1 MSVSGKRLISGSS
14 HAFPWGNWITGLVFG
29 GLGTAIYLANSPL
42 PTSGQQT
49 MLMVAVTVT
58 ALIALGTF
66 WRATRLTLRHFRY
79 HGLRLELVPGTA
91 VAGEEFA
98 GTLLVPVPHA
108 PGREFKVELSAA
120 ELTAVS
126 ERDRKGDG
134 YSYRTIS
141 RPLHGDARSAR
152 AIASGPDTLMRF
164 AFRLPVDA
172 QPSLGYAESVAWTS
186 LTADRVYV
194 KWHLKITADVPGIDL
209 DESFEIPVVGP
220 RIAGHAPQQVHVYE
234 TSAPWVRLVGKLAML
249 VLAGVLIW
257 PWASAF
263 YEANWGKESR
273 RGAPVQPVSADNTE
287 RPAALETEATPAIEA
302 PGAAPAVANFWP
314 RFDHAMAENSQR
326 RFTAAER
333 ELQRI
338 LADVERA
345 SGPDHP
351 LAGVIHYH
359 LAMVYGNERRMAD
372 RETKLKRALEIF
384 EGQSVKFVK
393 VALGPIGWALDR
405 ESVAR
410 ELGDLLWERRRPAD
424 AYGYYEKAHAAAAE
438 LDATE
443 AVRNERLALSAAGIM
458 VTSCTLQKWDVADSA
473 MAEVKERYPAAS
485 PDAQRKLKYWIDT
498 GEPRLKARKC

>member
-1 MSVSGKRLISGSS
+1 MSVSGKRLIRGSS
-14 HAFPWGNWITGLVFG
+14 HAFPWVNWISGLIFG
-29 GLGTAIYLANSPL
+29 GLGTAIYLANSPR

-79 HGLRLELVPGTA
+79 RGLQLELVPGTA
-91 VAGEEFA
+91 VAGGEFA
-98 GTLLVPVPHA
+98 GTLLVPIPHT

-120 ELTAVS
+120 ELTAVH

-141 RPLHGDARSAR
+141 RPLHAEARQAR
-152 AIASGPDTLMRF
+152 AMASGPGTLLRF
-164 AFRLPVDA
+164 TFRLPVDA

-194 KWHLKITADVPGIDL
+194 KWHIGITADVPGIDL
-209 DESFEIPVVGP
+209 DESFEIPVVRP
-220 RIAGHAPQQVHVYE
+220 EISGHAQQQVHVYE
-234 TSAPWVRLVGKLAML
+234 TTAPWVRRVGKLAML
-249 VLAGVLIW
+249 VLAGWLIW

-263 YEANWGKESR
+263 YEANWGEESTR
-273 RGAPVQPVSADNTE
+273 VAPVLPVSAIKTE
-287 RPAALETEATPAIEA
+287 RPVAPEIEA
-302 PGAAPAVANFWP
+302 PRAAPAVANFWP
-314 RFDHAMAENSQR
+314 RFEHAMAENSQR
-326 RFTAAER
+326 RFTVAER

-338 LADVERA
+338 LADVERG

-351 LAGVIHYH
+351 LAGMIHYH

-384 EGQSVKFVK
+384 EGQSVQVVK

-458 VTSCTLQKWDVADSA
+458 VTSCTLQKWDVAESA
-473 MAEVKERYPAAS
+473 MAEVKERYPMAS

-498 GEPRLKARKC
+498 GEPRLKTRDCK